1 MGDMRGRRRPE
12 TLPSAMHA
20 AVTPPESPRKTRQPA
35 PGDPAFG
42 YVILF
47 LTIAGFSTS
56 LNIRITDPLLP
67 PLAGEFLTTPGK
79 VAIVAVVY
87 AVAHGFM
94 QLAGGPVGDRYGKL
108 RVVTLAGYAAAGA
121 TAATALAGSIPELA
135 AFRFLSGATAAIIFP
150 LAFAWV
156 GDVVAYEK
164 RQVLIARMFG
174 GAMLGAMTGQAI
186 SGIFADYLGWRAVFV
201 LTGGI
206 FLLTAIG
213 LTFLHGLQPDR
224 HRRTSNPGILVDLIT
239 PFLLLRQREPRRV
252 LSLTGAQ
259 GLFLIS
265 ATTFLGAY
273 MHDHFDLTY
282 TQIGLAMS
290 MFGAGGLLYTL
301 CAGWL
306 IKRLSERELVGYG
319 GALFSVAFLSIA
331 LTPWWQTIPALLL
344 VCGVSLL
351 MLHNTLQLRAS
362 QMAPEARGSAMSA
375 FAASF
380 FIGQL
385 VGIAVFGP
393 VYDRFGGSVVVAS
406 GGLCFVVVALI
417 YWATLPKTA
426 ART

>member
-1 MGDMRGRRRPE
+1 
-12 TLPSAMHA
+12 MHA
-20 AVTPPESPRKTRQPA
+20 AVTPAESPRKSRQPK

-42 YVILF
+42 YVIAF
-47 LTIAGFSTS
+47 LTIAGFATS

-67 PLAGEFLTTPGK
+67 PLADEFMTTPGK
-79 VAIVAVVY
+79 VAIVAVCY
-87 AVAHGFM
+87 AIAHGFM

-108 RVVTLAGYAAAGA
+108 RVVTLAGYAAAVA
-121 TAATALAGSIPELA
+121 TVATALAGSIPELA
-135 AFRFLSGATAAIIFP
+135 AFRLLSGAMAAVIFP

-186 SGIFADYLGWRAVFV
+186 SGIFAEFLGWRAVFV

-224 HRRTSNPGILVDLIT
+224 HRRTSNPGLLADLIA
-239 PFLLLRQREPRRV
+239 PFLLLRQVEPRRV
-252 LSLTGAQ
+252 LGLSGAQ

-273 MHDHFDLTY
+273 MHDHFGLSY
-282 TQIGLAMS
+282 SQIGLAMA

-319 GALFSVAFLSIA
+319 GALFSIAFLSIA
-331 LTPWWQTIPALLL
+331 VTPWWQLIPALLL
-344 VCGVSLL
+344 VCGISLL

-380 FIGQL
+380 FLGQL
-385 VGIAVFGP
+385 VGIAIFGP
-393 VYDRFGGSVVVAS
+393 VYDRFGGPVVVAA
-406 GGLCFVVVALI
+406 GGICFAAVALI
-417 YWATLPKTA
+417 YWATLPKPGTP
-426 ART
+426 T